1 MKGEDP
7 RLVYSDWQKLGKG
20 SFGVV
25 YMYSLPFI
33 IRYRVTLNGQYY
45 AIKVLEDNN
54 NMLVLQ
60 REIAFQIRSQCQ
72 NIVMFY
78 DTYLFDRKI
87 WVFNSL

>member
-1 MKGEDP
+1 MMF
-7 RLVYSDWQKLGKG
+7 R
-20 SFGVV
+20 F
-25 YMYSLPFI
+25 
-33 IRYRVTLNGQYY
+33 RVTFNGQYY

-87 WVFNSL
+87 WVSGSYCYSL